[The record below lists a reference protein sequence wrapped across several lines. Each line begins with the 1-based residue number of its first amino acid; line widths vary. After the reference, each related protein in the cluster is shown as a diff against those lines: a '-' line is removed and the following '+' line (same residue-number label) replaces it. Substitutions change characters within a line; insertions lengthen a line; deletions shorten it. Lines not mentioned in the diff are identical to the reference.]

1 VAGVGDL
8 LDRVVDDLA
17 QRGIEHVLAEVDRWT
32 QAGVLDVVHFGDVG
46 SGVAH
51 GEWVPSV
58 SRRDNIISATDRGR
72 VRPDTPGKALRP
84 TISARR

>member
-1 VAGVGDL
+1 
-8 LDRVVDDLA
+8 
-17 QRGIEHVLAEVDRWT
+17 
-32 QAGVLDVVHFGDVG
+32 VLDVVHFGDVG

-72 VRPDTPGKALRP
+72 VRPDTPGEGLTADDQRSP
-84 TISARR
+84 IISARELFPRAAP